1 MSNETQESASNKRL
15 LTEFKPHTK
24 EEWRAAVDKL
34 LKGKSYEKIMLTR
47 TYEGIT
53 LDPIYWQE
61 DIENLPNSSELP
73 GFDNYTR
80 GAKVLGANPAGWNV
94 AQAISVP
101 TPEDFNHILLDALNR
116 GQTAINIP
124 IDEATRIGLDADCA
138 QDNQVGRGGVS
149 ISTLADLETILDNV
163 AIDHINIDIH
173 AYSSALPISAML
185 MAIAKKKNIPTK
197 KISGS
202 IGMDP
207 ISELAN
213 DGTICLSI
221 EQAYDEMAELVRW
234 NSKNAPKMKAIAIHS
249 DAYHNGGGSDV
260 EELAFSFSTAI
271 EYIRQMQ
278 KRGLSINLI
287 ARSIQFNFSLGSN
300 FFMEIAKIRA
310 ARMLWS
316 KIILEFGG
324 DKEAAKIY
332 IHAKTSAFNKTKYDP
347 YVNMLR
353 TTTEAFSGVIGGVDS
368 LQVDPFDEGLR
379 QPNSFSRR
387 IARNQQ
393 LILNEECHLS
403 HVIDPAGGSWYIES
417 LTSLLADQVWKKFQT
432 VEEEGGI
439 FNCLEN
445 GKIQSWINE
454 ISDARKKNLVL
465 RRDQIV
471 GTNMYANMSE
481 PEFEKNEID
490 YVKIYLNRKKELSTI
505 EKNIDFKINPN
516 DILGSLISAASN
528 GATIGTLAEKLRN
541 NDEADWPTITPI
553 HTYRNSEIFETL
565 RDQVE
570 AYSKEN
576 GRPKCFLACLG
587 NVSQYKGR
595 ADFSRG
601 FFEVGGFGVTESK
614 GSEDALEAANA
625 AIYSNSPV
633 VVICSSDAR
642 YPEFVST
649 FTKQVKTAKPD
660 TIIVL
665 AGYPKDQIEQ
675 HKADGVDEFIHV
687 RANVYEILS
696 NILGKIGV
704 TK

>member
-24 EEWRAAVDKL
+24 EEWRVAVDKL
-34 LKGKSYEKIMLTR
+34 LKGKPYEKIMLTR

-80 GAKVLGANPAGWNV
+80 GTKVLGSNPAGWNV

-101 TPEDFNHILLDALNR
+101 TPEEFNKALLDALNR
-116 GQTAINIP
+116 GQTAVNIP
-124 IDEATRIGLDADCA
+124 IDETTRIGLDADCA
-138 QDNQVGRGGVS
+138 QDFQVGKGGVS
-149 ISTLADLETILDNV
+149 ITTLDDLETILSNV
-163 AIDHINIDIH
+163 SIDHIDIDIH
-173 AYSSALPISAML
+173 AYSSALPVTAML
-185 MAIAKKKNIPTK
+185 MAVAKKRNISTK
-197 KISGS
+197 TISGS

-213 DGTICLSI
+213 DGNICLSI

-234 NSKNAPKMKAIAIHS
+234 NSKNAPKMKAIAVHS

-260 EELAFSFSTAI
+260 EELAFAFSTAV

-278 KRGLSINLI
+278 KRGLSINQI
-287 ARSIQFNFSLGSN
+287 AKSIQFNFSLGSN
-300 FFMEIAKIRA
+300 FFMEIAKIRT

-316 KIILEFGG
+316 KIVKEFGG
-324 DKEAAKIY
+324 DDEAAKIY

-417 LTSLLADQVWKKFQT
+417 LTSLLADQVWKKFQL
-432 VEEEGGI
+432 VEAEGGI
-439 FNCLEN
+439 YTCLEN
-445 GKIQSWINE
+445 EKIQSWITE
-454 ISDARKKNLVL
+454 VSEARKKNLVV

-490 YVKIYLNRKKELSTI
+490 YVKVFLNRKKELSTI

-516 DILGSLISAASN
+516 DIMGSLISAATN

-541 NDEADWPTITPI
+541 DDEAEWPTITPI
-553 HTYRNSEIFETL
+553 RTYRNAEIFENL

-570 AYSKEN
+570 NYAKEN
-576 GRPKCFLACLG
+576 SRPKCYLACLG
-587 NVSQYKGR
+587 KVSQYKGR

-601 FFEVGGFGVTESK
+601 FFEVGGFDVTESK

-625 AIYSNSPV
+625 AIASDSPV

-642 YPEFVST
+642 YPEFVPS
-649 FTKQVKTAKPD
+649 FTKQVKAEKPD

-675 HKADGVDEFIHV
+675 HKADGVNEFIHV